1 MIELPLFPLNTVLF
15 PGMPLPLHIF
25 EDRYKQMIQYCL
37 EEKQPFGVVLIRNG
51 MEALGPLAQPHFIG
65 CTARIVEV
73 EMLSEGQM
81 NITSIGE
88 RRFRIISLNYDSPY
102 LIGKVKYYPLV
113 AGDPDQ
119 LIRIAENLAPKV
131 RQYMHIL
138 NEVEEI
144 DLDPENLP
152 GDPLVLAH
160 LSAVLLQIPNDKK
173 QEMLTSASALDL
185 LDNTNQ
191 IYRREIA
198 FLRAMVDR
206 FNDQDQ
212 NTINLN

>member
-37 EEKQPFGVVLIRNG
+37 KEKQPFGVVLIRNG
-51 MEALGPLAQPHFIG
+51 TEALGPLAQPHFIG

-81 NITSIGE
+81 NITSVGE

-102 LIGKVKYYPLV
+102 LIGKVKYYPLA
-113 AGDPDQ
+113 AGDPEQ
-119 LIRIAENLAPKV
+119 LIRIAGNLAPKV

-160 LSAVLLQIPNDKK
+160 LSAVLLQIPTDKK
-173 QEMLTSASALDL
+173 QELLTSASALDL
-185 LDNTNQ
+185 LDNANQ

>member
-160 LSAVLLQIPNDKK
+160 LSAVLLQIPTDKK
-173 QEMLTSASALDL
+173 QELLTSASALDL
-185 LDNTNQ
+185 LDNANQ

-206 FNDQDQ
+206 FNNQEK